1 MQFCDQMYF
10 SIITFQGIKMLCIS
24 AQHGDETLPCSLSQ
38 PTKCFLFI
46 TFQRICKALQP
57 DLGLYFDFLEDSY
70 KLRCISAG
78 WHGGLRTL
86 PCSHPKPTR
95 YIHMHSVSIFL
106 IFIKNL

>member
-10 SIITFQGIKMLCIS
+10 SVITFQGIKMLCIS

-46 TFQRICKALQP
+46 TFQRCKALQP

-78 WHGGLRTL
+78 WGSENTAML
-86 PCSHPKPTR
+86 SSQANK
-95 YIHMHSVSIFL
+95 IHTHASC
-106 IFIKNL
+106 

>member
-1 MQFCDQMYF
+1 MF
-10 SIITFQGIKMLCIS
+10 SSPANNMFYIYNFPKN
-24 AQHGDETLPCSLSQ
+24 
-38 PTKCFLFI
+38 
-46 TFQRICKALQP
+46 ICKALQP

-95 YIHMHSVSIFL
+95 YIHMHPVSVYIPDFH
-106 IFIKNL
+106 

>member
-1 MQFCDQMYF
+1 MFYSGPLSFVLLIFVINYEMLDTCNSAIKCRYF

-46 TFQRICKALQP
+46 TFQRCKALQP

-70 KLRCISAG
+70 KLRCIM
-78 WHGGLRTL
+78 
-86 PCSHPKPTR
+86 
-95 YIHMHSVSIFL
+95 YICRLGV
-106 IFIKNL
+106 

>member
-1 MQFCDQMYF
+1 
-10 SIITFQGIKMLCIS
+10 MLCIS
-24 AQHGDETLPCSLSQ
+24 AQHGDETLPCSLPQ

-46 TFQRICKALQP
+46 TFQRCKALQP

-70 KLRCISAG
+70 KLRCKG
-78 WHGGLRTL
+78 VYLQVGGLRTL

-95 YIHMHSVSIFL
+95 YIHMHPVSVLL